1 MYFKKENLKEI
12 IIVSCKKSFEGISLH
27 SCLSESRKWQ
37 RWKKLILNYLKSC
50 LKSQTLAW
58 IEKN

>member
-12 IIVSCKKSFEGISLH
+12 IIVSWKKSFEGISLH
-27 SCLSESRKWQ
+27 SCLNESRKWQ
-37 RWKKLILNYLKSC
+37 MWKKLILNYLKSC
-50 LKSQTLAW
+50 LKSQMLAW